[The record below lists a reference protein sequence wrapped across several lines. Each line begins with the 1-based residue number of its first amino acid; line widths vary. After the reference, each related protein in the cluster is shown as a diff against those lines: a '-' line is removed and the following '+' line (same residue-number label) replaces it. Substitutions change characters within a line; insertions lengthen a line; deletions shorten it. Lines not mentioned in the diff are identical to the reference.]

1 MRPLFASIVY
11 GMFLG
16 CLWFIFVQYIVTYI
30 NALEHRFW
38 LGALFIVTVT
48 VLFGKIFDMIFKNLN
63 VKGKSMRIT
72 GAASFACVIFV
83 AFLI

>member
-30 NALEHRFW
+30 NALEHRF
-38 LGALFIVTVT
+38 
-48 VLFGKIFDMIFKNLN
+48 
-63 VKGKSMRIT
+63 
-72 GAASFACVIFV
+72 
-83 AFLI
+83 